1 MDEWHVLS
9 DGAGVVSCDLANR
22 MSPQIQPGVERPR
35 AAGNE
40 IGAEAT
46 SFPAPR
52 RGGSVAS
59 KQPMRDYLNAIN
71 THVVVYDG
79 GMGATLEQF
88 DLTSED
94 YGGLAGKCHEALVLR
109 RPDVIEGV
117 HASML
122 DAGAEVVETDT
133 FQASRLKLAEWG
145 LAEHTLEINTKA
157 AEIARRAAGER
168 RYVAGSIGPTGYLPA
183 SEDPALGQIRFGELV
198 EVFAEQARGLID
210 GGADLLIVETAQDIL
225 EVKAAVFG
233 ARQAFKTTGRALPI
247 HTSVSLLPNGGKM
260 LLGTDVSAVLCT
272 LEALRVDV
280 IGLNC
285 STGPQD
291 MRDAIR
297 FLGEHC
303 PVPVACIPNAGLPLQ
318 GPDGETIFPEQP
330 EPLADALAE
339 FVERYGVGVVGGCC
353 GTTPDHI
360 RAIVERVATPPGAAA
375 RTAGGGASATAPPT
389 RPVPPRPAP
398 RPPHLSAM
406 IAATPLVQE
415 PRPTMVGERVNAQG
429 SRKAKE
435 LLLAEDYDGLAQ
447 IAEDQV
453 EGGAHVLDLC
463 VALTERT
470 DEDEQMRLVVKKVS
484 LTQPAPIQVDSTEPE
499 VIERA
504 LEQCP
509 GRAIVNSV
517 NLEAG
522 RAKLDRV
529 VPVAL
534 AHGAALIALTIDET
548 GMAKTAQRK
557 VEIAK
562 RIRDLCCEEHG
573 LDPELLIFD
582 CLTFTL
588 TTGDEE
594 WRPSAVETIEG
605 IRRIKAEVPH
615 VKTSLGVSNVSF
627 GVSPTARA
635 VLNSVFLHHCVDA
648 GLDLAMV
655 NPNHI
660 TPYGEIPTGERELAD
675 DLVFNRREDALERF
689 IAHFESKGE
698 QEADA
703 AAQDPTEGMEPEQA
717 LHFHI
722 LRRRREGVEA
732 WIDASVEKI
741 GAVPTLNDVLLPA
754 MKEVGDKFGAGELI
768 LPFVLQ
774 SAEVM
779 KRAVAQLERYLDKLE
794 GYTKGTVVLAT
805 VFGDVHDIGKSLVN
819 TILTNNGY
827 TVVDLGKQV
836 PIQTILDAA
845 QEHDA
850 TAIGLSALLVSTS
863 KQMPACV
870 AELHAKGLPY
880 PVLIGGAAINR
891 AFGYRA
897 LYPGGRESEEVY
909 EPGVFYCKD
918 AFEGL
923 AVMDQLVDAQAR
935 GGLVERLRASAAEFR
950 AKGETPAEEL
960 DFTDDSVR
968 SPARTDAPVPTPPYW
983 GVREIEVDLDE
994 VYRHLDTHVLFKLH
1008 WGGRGVKGEAWRE
1021 LLEGDF
1027 RPRLERM
1034 WREQDYLHPRALL
1047 GFFPCYA
1054 LGNEI
1059 VVLDPATLDPAKPDD
1074 GADGRAPR
1082 LDPATLDPAAP
1093 DSGADGRAPRLDP
1106 TPRARELT
1114 RFVCPRQPKGDRL
1127 CLADFF
1133 RPAVDGRP
1141 PAELDVV
1148 AVQAV
1153 TVGSEVTEVMARLES
1168 EGEFS
1173 EQLFVHGLGV
1183 QAAEGLAEW
1192 LHATVRELLGIGAT
1206 QGRRYSWGYPA
1217 VPEQSEHLKV
1227 EQLLGLSDIGMHITD
1242 GYAPEP
1248 EQSTLAL
1255 VAHHPQAIYFG
1266 TRQGRLLPNGS
1277 PDDVIKGSPRDP
1289 SLFAA
1294 GDTGPALGDEEP
1306 PDGTVEEEDEP
1317 AMAG

>member
-1 MDEWHVLS
+1 M
-9 DGAGVVSCDLANR
+9 A
-22 MSPQIQPGVERPR
+22 
-35 AAGNE
+35 
-40 IGAEAT
+40 
-46 SFPAPR
+46 
-52 RGGSVAS
+52 
-59 KQPMRDYLNAIN
+59 RDYLKTISER
-71 THVVVYDG
+71 VVVYDG

-88 DLTSED
+88 ELTAED
-94 YGGLAGKCHEALVLR
+94 YGGLAGKCHEALVLN

-117 HASML
+117 HDSMIE
-122 DAGAEVVETDT
+122 AGAEVLETDT
-133 FQASRLKLAEWG
+133 FQASRIKLEEWG
-145 LAEHTLEINTKA
+145 LADYTVEINTKA
-157 AEIARRAAGER
+157 AEIARRAAGEDR
-168 RYVAGSIGPTGYLPA
+168 FVAGSIGPTGFLPA
-183 SEDPALGQIRFGELV
+183 SEDPSLGQIRFSELV
-198 EVFAEQARGLID
+198 EVFAEQAGGLID
-210 GGADLLIVETAQDIL
+210 GGADLLIIETAQDIL
-225 EVKAAVFG
+225 EVKAAIFG
-233 ARQAFKTTGRALPI
+233 VREAFKSTGRALPI

-260 LLGTDVSAVLCT
+260 LLGTDISSVLTT
-272 LEALRVDV
+272 LEALGVDV

-285 STGPQD
+285 STGPED

-297 FLGEHC
+297 FLGEFC

-330 EPLADALAE
+330 EPLAEALKE
-339 FVERYGVGVVGGCC
+339 FVERYDVGIVGGCC
-353 GTTPDHI
+353 GTTPAHI
-360 RAIVERVATPPGAAA
+360 AAIVERVAG
-375 RTAGGGASATAPPT
+375 
-389 RPVPPRPAP
+389 RPVARRPAP
-398 RPPHLSAM
+398 RAPHLSSM
-406 IAATPLVQE
+406 IAATPLQQE
-415 PRPTMVGERVNAQG
+415 PAPTMVGERVNSQG

-435 LLLAEDYDGLAQ
+435 LLLSDDYDGLVQ

-453 EGGAHVLDLC
+453 TGGAHVLDLC

-470 DEDEQMRLVVKKVS
+470 DEDEQMRLVAKKVS
-484 LTQPAPIQVDSTEPE
+484 LTQPAPIQIDSTEPE

-504 LEQCP
+504 LEQIP

-534 AHGAALIALTIDET
+534 AHGAALIALTIDEV
-548 GMAKTAQRK
+548 GMAKTSERK

-573 LDPELLIFD
+573 LDPQLLIFD

-594 WRPSAVETIEG
+594 WRPSAVETIAG
-605 IRRIKAEVPH
+605 IRAIKAEIPS

-627 GVSPTARA
+627 GVSPGARA

-660 TPYGEIPTGERELAD
+660 TPYSEIPDAERELAD
-675 DLVFNRREDALERF
+675 DLVFNRREDALEKF
-689 IAHFESKGE
+689 IEHFESKGE
-698 QEADA
+698 EEAVGGA
-703 AAQDPTEGMEPEQA
+703 ADPTEGMEPEEA

-722 LRRRREGVEA
+722 LRRRREGVEEQ
-732 WIDASVEKI
+732 IDKSVEKI
-741 GAVPTLNDVLLPA
+741 GAVPTLNEVLLPA

-779 KRAVAQLERYLDKLE
+779 KRAVAQLEKYLDKIE

-845 QEHDA
+845 VEHEA

-863 KQMPACV
+863 KQMPACIQ
-870 AELHAKGLPY
+870 ELHSKGLSY

-891 AFGYRA
+891 AFGYRT
-897 LYPGGRESEEVY
+897 LYPGGKDSEEVY

-923 AVMDQLVDAQAR
+923 AVMDQLVDEDAR
-935 GGLVERLRASAAEFR
+935 GALVEKLLAGASEFR
-950 AKGETPAEEL
+950 AKGEAPVEEVNL
-960 DFTDDSVR
+960 ADDTVR
-968 SPARTDAPVPTPPYW
+968 SPARTDAPIPTPPFW
-983 GVREIEVDLDE
+983 GVREIDVDLDE

-1008 WGGRGVKGEAWRE
+1008 WGGRGVKGEAWQT
-1021 LLEGDF
+1021 LLRDDF

-1034 WREQDYLHPRALL
+1034 WREQTYLHPRALL
-1047 GFFPCYA
+1047 GFFPCYS
-1054 LGNEI
+1054 LGNDI
-1059 VVLDPATLDPAKPDD
+1059 IVLDPEDRATGLSPK
-1074 GADGRAPR
+1074 
-1082 LDPATLDPAAP
+1082 
-1093 DSGADGRAPRLDP
+1093 S
-1106 TPRARELT
+1106 ELT
-1114 RFVCPRQPKGDRL
+1114 RFVCPRQPKGDRI

-1133 RPAVDGRP
+1133 RPAVDGKA
-1141 PAELDVV
+1141 PAELDVI

-1153 TVGSEVTEVMARLES
+1153 TVGSEVTELMAKLEA
-1168 EGEFS
+1168 EGEFA

-1183 QAAEGLAEW
+1183 QTAEGLAEW
-1192 LHATVRELLGIGAT
+1192 LHYRAREMLGIDAA

-1227 EQLLGLSDIGMHITD
+1227 EKLLDLKQIGMTITD

-1255 VAHHPQAIYFG
+1255 IAHHPQAIYFG
-1266 TRQGRLLPNGS
+1266 TRQGRLLPDGS
-1277 PDDVIKGSPRDP
+1277 PDDLIRGSSRDP
-1289 SLFAA
+1289 SLF
-1294 GDTGPALGDEEP
+1294 GELDDSDP
-1306 PDGTVEEEDEP
+1306 PPGAVEAEDEP
-1317 AMAG
+1317 AMAGEAS

>member
-1 MDEWHVLS
+1 
-9 DGAGVVSCDLANR
+9 
-22 MSPQIQPGVERPR
+22 
-35 AAGNE
+35 
-40 IGAEAT
+40 
-46 SFPAPR
+46 
-52 RGGSVAS
+52 
-59 KQPMRDYLNAIN
+59 MRDFKAALREK
-71 THVVVYDG
+71 VVVYDG

-88 DLTSED
+88 ELTAED
-94 YGGLAGKCHEALVLR
+94 YGGLAGKCHEALVLN

-122 DAGAEVVETDT
+122 EAGAEVVETDT
-133 FQASRLKLAEWG
+133 FQASRLKLDEWG
-145 LAEHTLEINTKA
+145 LADYTVEVNTKA
-157 AEIARRAAGER
+157 AEIARKAAGES
-168 RYVAGSIGPTGYLPA
+168 RYVAGSIGPTGFLPA
-183 SEDPALGQIRFGELV
+183 SDDPTLGQISFRELV
-198 EVFAEQARGLID
+198 EVFAEQAAGLID
-210 GGADLLIVETAQDIL
+210 GGADLIIIETAQDIL
-225 EVKAAVFG
+225 EVKAAIFG
-233 ARQAFKTTGRALPI
+233 TREAFKSTGKALPI

-260 LLGTDVSAVLCT
+260 LLGTDISSVLCT
-272 LEALRVDV
+272 LEALKVDV

-330 EPLADALAE
+330 EPLAEALEE
-339 FVERYGVGVVGGCC
+339 FVERYGVGIVGGCC

-360 RAIVERVATPPGAAA
+360 RAIANRV
-375 RTAGGGASATAPPT
+375 GGRAVAS
-389 RPVPPRPAP
+389 RPA
-398 RPPHLSAM
+398 RRAPHLSSM

-415 PRPTMVGERVNAQG
+415 PRPTMVGERVNSQG

-435 LLLAEDYDGLAQ
+435 LLLADDYDGLVQ

-453 EGGAHVLDLC
+453 AGGAHVLDLC

-470 DEDEQMRLVVKKVS
+470 DEDEQMRQLAKRIS
-484 LTQPAPIQVDSTEPE
+484 LTQEPPIQIDSTEPE

-504 LEQCP
+504 LDQIP

-522 RAKLDRV
+522 RDKLDRV
-529 VPVAL
+529 VPAAL
-534 AHGAALIALTIDET
+534 AHGAALIALTIDEV

-557 VEIAK
+557 VEIAQ
-562 RIRDLCCEEHG
+562 RIKELCCDEHG
-573 LDPELLIFD
+573 LDPEVLIFD

-605 IRRIKAEVPH
+605 IRRIKAEIPG

-627 GVSPTARA
+627 GVSPGARA
-635 VLNSVFLHHCVDA
+635 VLNSVFLHHCVEA

-660 TPYGEIPTGERELAD
+660 TPYSEITEEERELAD
-675 DLVFNRREDALERF
+675 DLVFNRREDALEKF

-698 QEADA
+698 EESQTSAN
-703 AAQDPTEGMEPEQA
+703 PTEGMEPEEA

-722 LRRRREGVEA
+722 LRRRKEGVED

-779 KRAVAQLERYLDKLE
+779 KKAVARLENYLDKIE

-845 QEHDA
+845 KEHEA

-863 KQMPACV
+863 KQMPACIQ
-870 AELHAKGLPY
+870 ELHSKGMEY

-891 AFGYRA
+891 AFSYRA
-897 LYPGGRESEEVY
+897 LYPGGKESDEQY
-909 EPGVFYCKD
+909 APGVFYCKD

-923 AVMDQLVDAQAR
+923 SVMDQLIDEGAHDA
-935 GGLVERLRASAAEFR
+935 LLEKLRAGATAFR
-950 AKGETPAEEL
+950 EKGEEPEEVL
-960 DFTDDSVR
+960 NFADDSVR
-968 SPARTDAPVPTPPYW
+968 ANVSSNHPVPTPPWW
-983 GVREIEVDLDE
+983 GVQEVPVDMDE
-994 VYRHLDTHVLFKLH
+994 VYSHLDTHVLFKLH
-1008 WGGRGVKGEAWRE
+1008 WGGKGVKGEAWRE
-1021 LLEGDF
+1021 LVEGDF

-1034 WREQDYLHPRALL
+1034 WGEQDYLHPRALL
-1047 GFFPCYA
+1047 GFFPCYSQ
-1054 LGNEI
+1054 GNDI
-1059 VVLDPATLDPAKPDD
+1059 VVLDPRAADPDSGLDPA
-1074 GADGRAPR
+1074 
-1082 LDPATLDPAAP
+1082 
-1093 DSGADGRAPRLDP
+1093 DP
-1106 TPRARELT
+1106 TAELT
-1114 RFVCPRQPKGDRL
+1114 RFVCPRQPKGDRI

-1133 RPAVDGRP
+1133 RPAMDGKSPR
-1141 PAELDVV
+1141 ELDVI

-1153 TVGSEVTEVMARLES
+1153 TVGSEVTELMAKLES
-1168 EGEFS
+1168 DGEFA

-1183 QAAEGLAEW
+1183 QTAEGLAEW
-1192 LHATVRELLGIGAT
+1192 LHAKAREMLAIPST

-1227 EQLLGLSDIGMHITD
+1227 ERLLGLDRIGMEISD
-1242 GYAPEP
+1242 GYAPIP

-1266 TRQGRLLPNGS
+1266 TRQGRLLPDGS
-1277 PDDVIKGSPRDP
+1277 PDDIIKGSHRDP
-1289 SLFAA
+1289 SLF
-1294 GDTGPALGDEEP
+1294 GELDDVDP
-1306 PDGTVEEEDEP
+1306 PEGAVEEEDQP
-1317 AMAG
+1317 ATAGSGA